1 MTCDLRSNTRGDFV
15 VRICVLIFGL
25 MAGCAEQPV
34 PQAGLTEAQFVDL
47 CVDVLALQT
56 DGVAP
61 DSLLVARDAVFQ
73 KHGITQEEVAQFIA
87 HRKAHPETWESVVML
102 LKERLGKKADVSLKA
117 FQDAMP
123 ESLKHK
129 KAGQ

>member
-1 MTCDLRSNTRGDFV
+1 MRIFIFV
-15 VRICVLIFGL
+15 IGL
-25 MAGCAEQPV
+25 MVGCAQEKG
-34 PQAGLTEAQFVDL
+34 PQDDLTEAQFVVL

-56 DGVAP
+56 DDVSP
-61 DSLLVARDAVFQ
+61 DSLGGARDAVFQ
-73 KHGITQEEVAQFIA
+73 KHGVTRDEVAQFIA

-102 LKERLGKKADVSLKA
+102 LKERLGEKAEISLKA
-117 FQDAMP
+117 FQDAKP